1 MMQSRRTM
9 SRGFALPKLSG
20 TDVSGRAAPATA
32 HAFSIDPAR
41 LWSGVLA
48 FAVFEA
54 TFYLAYRYA
63 MSFSQA
69 VASPFWFPDSILL
82 GALLLTR
89 PRYWPIFLLGAL
101 PIRLFSDVAR
111 DIPAWF
117 LLSAFSI
124 DSARGVLTA
133 LALRRFLTGRFR
145 FETIREFTL
154 FWLWAVLLIP
164 AAAALG
170 GAAARLA
177 LGHSF
182 WPAWQQWFLGNALA
196 HLVITPALLYWV
208 LGTPWKTLQA
218 VPRKDRLEAAIVL
231 LGLVLTSHLAFDPP
245 AGLIGFAELRAYAPV
260 PFLFWAAIRFGMLG
274 ASGAIVIIAFF
285 SVESAL
291 MGRGP
296 FAGQSPAATALSL
309 QHFLLLRAV
318 PLYLIAILIEQRNA
332 AEHSLQQEHN
342 RLAQLSR
349 IAALGELSGSLT
361 HELRQPLT
369 AILTNTQAAE
379 RLVTHD
385 PVDVA
390 ELRDILGEIAADD
403 RRATSI
409 IERLRDVFQRGEF
422 KRQQIGINA
431 LARDAL
437 ELAHI
442 ELRSRVVHVRTELAD
457 DLPPIVGDRVQLQ
470 QLLLNLIGNACS
482 ALSHERVGDR
492 VLIVR
497 TQLTASRGV
506 CITVSDSGPGIPHD
520 HLPRIFDPFFTTR
533 PDGIG
538 LGLTV
543 CRTIVDAHRGRL
555 WAENNADGGASF
567 HVVLPLPEPGPS

>member
-1 MMQSRRTM
+1 MMQSGRTM
-9 SRGFALPKLSG
+9 SRGFALPKLRG
-20 TDVSGRAAPATA
+20 ADVSGRAAAAPARA
-32 HAFSIDPAR
+32 VSIGPER
-41 LWSGVLA
+41 LWSGILA
-48 FAVFEA
+48 FAAFEV

-69 VASPFWFPDSILL
+69 VASPFWFPDSVLL

-89 PRYWPIFLLGAL
+89 PRRWPILLLGML

-111 DIPAWF
+111 DMPTWF
-117 LLSAFSI
+117 LLAAFAI

-145 FETIREFTL
+145 FETIREFAL
-154 FWLWAVLLIP
+154 FCLWAVLLIP

-170 GAAARLA
+170 GAGARLA
-177 LGHSF
+177 LGHAF
-182 WPAWQQWFLGNALA
+182 WPAWQQWFFGNALA

-208 LGTPWKTLQA
+208 LGTPWKTLRA
-218 VPRKDRLEAAIVL
+218 VSRKDRLEAAIVL
-231 LGLVLTSHLAFDPP
+231 LGLVLTGHLAFDPP
-245 AGLIGFAELRAYAPV
+245 AGLLGLAELRAYAPV
-260 PFLFWAAIRFGMLG
+260 PFLFWAAIRFGMFG
-274 ASGAIVIIAFF
+274 ASGAIVLIAFF

-296 FAGQSPAATALSL
+296 FAGQSPADTALSL

-332 AEHSLQQEHN
+332 VERSLQQEHN

-349 IAALGELSGSLT
+349 IAVLGELSGSLA

-369 AILTNTQAAE
+369 AILTNAQAAE
-379 RLVTHD
+379 RLLTQD
-385 PVDVA
+385 PVDLK
-390 ELRDILGEIAADD
+390 ELRDILAEIAADD

-409 IERLRDVFQRGEF
+409 IERLRDLFQRGEF
-422 KRQQIGINA
+422 RRQQLEVNA

-437 ELAHI
+437 ELARI
-442 ELRSRVVHVRTELAD
+442 ELRARAVHVRADLAE
-457 DLPPIVGDRVQLQ
+457 DLPPIIGDRVQLQ

-482 ALSHERVGDR
+482 AMSHERVGDR

-497 TQLTASRGV
+497 TQLTAPRDV
-506 CITVSDSGPGIPHD
+506 CITVSDSGPGIPPD

-543 CRTIVDAHRGRL
+543 CRTIVEAHRGRL

-567 HVVLPLPEPGPS
+567 HVVLPLREPA

>member
-9 SRGFALPKLSG
+9 SRGFALPKLRGSDG
-20 TDVSGRAAPATA
+20 SGRGAAASA
-32 HAFSIDPAR
+32 HAFSIDPQWLGSR
-41 LWSGVLA
+41 VLA
-48 FAVFEA
+48 FVVFEV

-82 GALLLTR
+82 CALLLTR
-89 PRYWPIFLLGAL
+89 PRYWPILLLGAL

-117 LLSAFSI
+117 LLSAFAI
-124 DSARGVLTA
+124 DSARGVLTV
-133 LALRRFLTGRFR
+133 LALRRFLIGRFR
-145 FETIREFTL
+145 FETIRDFAL
-154 FWLWAVLLIP
+154 FCLWAVLLIP
-164 AAAALG
+164 AATALG

-177 LGHSF
+177 LGHAF

-208 LGTPWKTLQA
+208 LGTPWKTLRA
-218 VPRKDRLEAAIVL
+218 VSRKDRLEAAIVL
-231 LGLVLTSHLAFDPP
+231 LGLVLTGHLAFDPP
-245 AGLIGFAELRAYAPV
+245 AGLLGFAELRAYAPV

-274 ASGAIVIIAFF
+274 ATGAIVVIAFF

-296 FAGQSPAATALSL
+296 FAGQSPADTALSL

-332 AEHSLQQEHN
+332 VERSLQQEHS

-349 IAALGELSGSLT
+349 IAVLGELSGSLA

-369 AILTNTQAAE
+369 AILANTQAAQ

-409 IERLRDVFQRGEF
+409 IDRLRDLFQRGEF
-422 KRQQIGINA
+422 KRQQIEISA

-437 ELAHI
+437 ELAHL

-482 ALSHERVGDR
+482 AMSHNRVGDR

-497 TQLTASRGV
+497 TQMAAPESVHL
-506 CITVSDSGPGIPHD
+506 TVSDSGPGILHA
-520 HLPRIFDPFFTTR
+520 HLPRIFDAFFTTR

-543 CRTIVDAHRGRL
+543 CRTIVIAHRGRL
-555 WAENNADGGASF
+555 WAENNADRGASF
-567 HVVLPLPEPGPS
+567 HVVLPLREPGPS

>member
-1 MMQSRRTM
+1 M
-9 SRGFALPKLSG
+9 SRGFALPKLRG
-20 TDVSGRAAPATA
+20 TEVAGRTAPATA
-32 HAFSIDPAR
+32 HAFSIDPQR
-41 LWSGVLA
+41 LWSSVLA
-48 FAVFEA
+48 FVVFEV

-82 GALLLTR
+82 CALLLTR
-89 PRYWPIFLLGAL
+89 PRRWPIFILGAL
-101 PIRLFSDVAR
+101 PIRLFSDIAR

-117 LLSAFSI
+117 LLSAFAI
-124 DSARGVLTA
+124 DSARGVLTV
-133 LALRRFLTGRFR
+133 LALRRFLIGRFR
-145 FETIREFTL
+145 FETIREFAL
-154 FWLWAVLLIP
+154 FCLWAVLLIP
-164 AAAALG
+164 AATALG

-177 LGHSF
+177 RGHAF

-208 LGTPWKTLQA
+208 LGTPWKTLRA
-218 VPRKDRLEAAIVL
+218 VSRKDRLEAAIVL
-231 LGLVLTSHLAFDPP
+231 LGLVLTGHLAFDPP

-274 ASGAIVIIAFF
+274 ATGAIMVIAFF

-296 FAGQSPAATALSL
+296 FAGQSPAGTALSL

-332 AEHSLQQEHN
+332 VERSLQHEHS

-349 IAALGELSGSLT
+349 IAVLGELSGSLA

-369 AILTNTQAAE
+369 AILANTQAAQ

-409 IERLRDVFQRGEF
+409 IERLRDLFQRGEF
-422 KRQQIGINA
+422 KREQIEINA

-437 ELAHI
+437 ELAHL

-457 DLPPIVGDRVQLQ
+457 ELPPIVGDRVQLQ

-482 ALSHERVGDR
+482 AMSHNGVGDR

-497 TQLTASRGV
+497 TQLAAPESV
-506 CITVSDSGPGIPHD
+506 HLTVSDSGPGILHD
-520 HLPRIFDPFFTTR
+520 HLPRIFDAFFTTR

-543 CRTIVDAHRGRL
+543 CRTIVNAHRGRL
-555 WAENNADGGASF
+555 WAENNADRGASF
-567 HVVLPLPEPGPS
+567 HVVLPLREPGPS

>member
-1 MMQSRRTM
+1 M
-9 SRGFALPKLSG
+9 SRGFALPKLRGSDG
-20 TDVSGRAAPATA
+20 SGRGAAASA
-32 HAFSIDPAR
+32 HAFSIDPQW
-41 LWSGVLA
+41 LWSRVLA
-48 FAVFEA
+48 FVVFEV

-82 GALLLTR
+82 CALLLTR
-89 PRYWPIFLLGAL
+89 PRYWPILLLGAL

-117 LLSAFSI
+117 LLSAFAI
-124 DSARGVLTA
+124 DSARGVLTV
-133 LALRRFLTGRFR
+133 LALRRFLIGRFR
-145 FETIREFTL
+145 FETIRDFAL
-154 FWLWAVLLIP
+154 FCLWAVLLIP
-164 AAAALG
+164 AATALG

-177 LGHSF
+177 LGHAF

-208 LGTPWKTLQA
+208 LGTPWKTLRA
-218 VPRKDRLEAAIVL
+218 VSRKDRLEAAIVL
-231 LGLVLTSHLAFDPP
+231 LGLVLTGHLAFDPP
-245 AGLIGFAELRAYAPV
+245 AGLLGFAELRAYAPV

-274 ASGAIVIIAFF
+274 ATGAIVVIAFF

-296 FAGQSPAATALSL
+296 FAGQSPADTALSL

-332 AEHSLQQEHN
+332 VERSLQQEHS

-349 IAALGELSGSLT
+349 IAVLGELSGSLA

-369 AILTNTQAAE
+369 AILANTQAAQ

-409 IERLRDVFQRGEF
+409 IDRLRDLFQRGEF
-422 KRQQIGINA
+422 KRQQIEISA

-437 ELAHI
+437 ELAHL

-482 ALSHERVGDR
+482 AMSHNRVGDR

-497 TQLTASRGV
+497 TQMAAPESVHL
-506 CITVSDSGPGIPHD
+506 TVSDSGPGILHA
-520 HLPRIFDPFFTTR
+520 HLPRIFDAFFTTR

-543 CRTIVDAHRGRL
+543 CRTIVIAHRGRL
-555 WAENNADGGASF
+555 WAENNADRGASF
-567 HVVLPLPEPGPS
+567 HVVLPLREPGPS